1 MVVMII
7 IIMDGQMLCSKG
19 CHLFRLTQTCVIQA
33 QYGFLLTNTLLTDNQ
48 TPVYLYPCILGV
60 VQFKAFGFPNK
71 KSLHTKLCLI
81 CKVIINQGVKT
92 WSAFR

>member
-1 MVVMII
+1 MII

-19 CHLFRLTQTCVIQA
+19 CHLFRLTQTYVIQA
-33 QYGFLLTNTLLTDNQ
+33 QYNQ
-48 TPVYLYPCILGV
+48 TLVYLYPCILGV

-71 KSLHTKLCLI
+71 KITPYKTLPDQ
-81 CKVIINQGVKT
+81 VIINQGVKT

>member
-1 MVVMII
+1 MII

-19 CHLFRLTQTCVIQA
+19 CHLFRLTQTYVIQA
-33 QYGFLLTNTLLTDNQ
+33 QYNQ
-48 TPVYLYPCILGV
+48 TLVYLYPCILGV

-92 WSAFR
+92 RSAFR

>member
-1 MVVMII
+1 MII

-48 TPVYLYPCILGV
+48 TLVYLYPCILGV

-71 KSLHTKLCLI
+71 KITPYKTLPDQ
-81 CKVIINQGVKT
+81 VIINQGVKT